1 MLNLLECLKMVDW
14 MLSLSEHLKK
24 MVDDE
29 RGPYSCDKA
38 SLKVSS
44 ICDNERGPLKSN
56 LGALEFY

>member
-1 MLNLLECLKMVDW
+1 
-14 MLSLSEHLKK
+14 

-44 ICDNERGPLKSN
+44 ICDNGRGPLKSN
-56 LGALEFY
+56 LGALEFYWGAQRCDKVK